1 MNIGTVSKLTG
12 LNTKTIR
19 YYEQIELIAPAT
31 RSDNG
36 YRQYSEKGLE
46 QLKFV
51 QRARKTGF
59 NIDECRQLLDL
70 FNNSGRQSHQV
81 KELVLEKAELVAKQ
95 VEELK
100 LMHSCLLDLASQCQS
115 DEEPHCAIL
124 DRFSDHTKTTV
135 DQTTSHT
142 SSNKPHGA
150 AS

>member
-46 QLKFV
+46 QLRFI

-59 NIDECRQLLDL
+59 NIDECRQLLAL
-70 FNNSGRQSHQV
+70 FNNSGRHSHQV
-81 KELVLEKAELVAKQ
+81 KELVLEKADLVARQ
-95 VEELK
+95 IEELK
-100 LMHSCLLDLASQCQS
+100 LMKHCLLDLASQCQS

-124 DRFSDHTKTTV
+124 DRFTDHTSEPIAQTV
-135 DQTTSHT
+135 NPSKLLKSH
-142 SSNKPHGA
+142 GD

>member
-19 YYEQIELIAPAT
+19 YYEQIELIAPAI

-46 QLKFV
+46 QLRFI

-81 KELVLEKAELVAKQ
+81 KELVLEKADLVAKQ

-115 DEEPHCAIL
+115 DEDPHCAIL
-124 DRFSDHTKTTV
+124 DRFT
-135 DQTTSHT
+135 DQTINPGDQITNQTSN
-142 SSNKPHGA
+142 NKPHGE

>member
-46 QLKFV
+46 QLIFV

-59 NIDECRQLLDL
+59 NIDECRQLLAL
-70 FNNSGRQSHQV
+70 LNNSERHSHQV
-81 KELVLEKAELVAKQ
+81 KELVLEKADLVTKQ
-95 VEELK
+95 IEELK
-100 LMHSCLLDLASQCQS
+100 LMHTCLLDLASQCQS
-115 DEEPHCAIL
+115 DEGAHCAIL
-124 DRFSDHTKTTV
+124 DRFT
-135 DQTTSHT
+135 DQTINTFDQTINQKSHH
-142 SSNKPHGA
+142 KPNGE